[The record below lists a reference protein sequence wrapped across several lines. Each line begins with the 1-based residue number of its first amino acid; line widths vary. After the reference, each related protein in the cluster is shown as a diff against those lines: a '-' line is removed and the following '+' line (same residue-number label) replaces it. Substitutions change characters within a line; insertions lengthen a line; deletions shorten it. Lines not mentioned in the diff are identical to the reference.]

1 MENSIA
7 KMSPALIKEWSPM
20 NAPVTPEEVPYGSNK
35 LYWWLG
41 ACGHEWQ
48 ASAKARSVGEGCPI
62 CANARII
69 PGINDLE
76 SQYPDLA
83 KEWSPKNRKQPSDV
97 GPGSHKKAIWIGKC
111 GHEWEAPIRNRV
123 KGAGC
128 PYCSHNAVLPGFND
142 LETLYPEVAKEWSP
156 RNFPLLPSQV
166 TAFSNKR
173 RWWRCEH
180 GHEWYTHVS
189 TRSYGSKCP
198 YCTGIRLLKGFNDL
212 ATRHP
217 HLAKEWSNKNGDLLP
232 DMVNEKS
239 RKNVWWRC
247 SVCGNEYKAVIH
259 ARVKGLQCPVCAE
272 RAVLPGYN
280 DLATTDPELALEWDV
295 ERNGGK
301 LPSQISR
308 NSQYS
313 VWWTAACGH
322 LWKDKVFNRAVLH
335 AGCIYCEKEF
345 LWHLPQLLVMQY
357 AKKYGFMV
365 CLDDENTIGIPLDA
379 YIPELKLAF
388 AFPHKGTEAEQGI
401 QMVTEHLCRKRGII
415 CEHIGIKKQPE
426 EICIEIKQGFAK
438 THTFIQSDNAHDIA
452 VARKRLFEILRN
464 TPRVADAESERA

>member
-7 KMSPALIKEWSPM
+7 KMRPELIKEWSPM

-48 ASAKARSVGEGCPI
+48 ASAKARSVGERCPI

-166 TAFSNKR
+166 AAFSNKR

-239 RKNVWWRC
+239 R
-247 SVCGNEYKAVIH
+247 
-259 ARVKGLQCPVCAE
+259 
-272 RAVLPGYN
+272 
-280 DLATTDPELALEWDV
+280 
-295 ERNGGK
+295 
-301 LPSQISR
+301 
-308 NSQYS
+308 
-313 VWWTAACGH
+313 
-322 LWKDKVFNRAVLH
+322 
-335 AGCIYCEKEF
+335 
-345 LWHLPQLLVMQY
+345 
-357 AKKYGFMV
+357 
-365 CLDDENTIGIPLDA
+365 
-379 YIPELKLAF
+379 
-388 AFPHKGTEAEQGI
+388 
-401 QMVTEHLCRKRGII
+401 
-415 CEHIGIKKQPE
+415 
-426 EICIEIKQGFAK
+426 
-438 THTFIQSDNAHDIA
+438 
-452 VARKRLFEILRN
+452 
-464 TPRVADAESERA
+464 